1 MHSLSIHIRIQMEGT
16 IKLFMFVFVHKFLN
30 PPVNMV
36 LKAEGFVFLVQNPSN
51 CYLFPAVEHKESFEY
66 GLEIYCHFALLDISL
81 LRFSPKIFLM

>member
-36 LKAEGFVFLVQNPSN
+36 LKAEGFVFLVQNPLS
-51 CYLFPAVEHKESFEY
+51 
-66 GLEIYCHFALLDISL
+66 CHGA
-81 LRFSPKIFLM
+81 